1 MATTES
7 DRIAATAV
15 APAGSGV
22 LTRVLACPETRATWR
37 VLGPLIGLYG
47 LAALGLALVFGTTE
61 QLTLGT
67 YLDRFLQAA
76 VALLSLAVLWWAWR
90 ALRSARAGGVEA
102 GRRLP
107 AVLEA
112 VKAGLLRKQR
122 LTVALPLLLLL
133 PLTMSLYSSV
143 KRMIPDIRPFAL
155 DAFWAEAD
163 RIVHFGVQPWAL
175 LRPLL
180 DSPQLLSSLAAIYNF
195 SWLFLV
201 CAVCLWQAWA
211 PRSAW
216 ARIRFFTAY
225 ILIWAL
231 LGNLAAILLSSA
243 GPVYFAEVTGQ
254 AGPYGPLLEA
264 LRAAHAESPSI
275 AVLLQDYLWESYR
288 SGALAAGGGISAMPS
303 VHIATAFLFLLAA
316 WDSGRWLRGFFALY
330 LAVMLLGSV
339 LLAWHYA
346 LDGYLAIAATWL
358 LWRLAGAIAGR
369 RNAET

>member
-1 MATTES
+1 
-7 DRIAATAV
+7 
-15 APAGSGV
+15 
-22 LTRVLACPETRATWR
+22 RATWR

-47 LAALGLALVFGTTE
+47 LAALALALVFGTTG
-61 QLTLGT
+61 QLALGT

-76 VALLSLAVLWWAWR
+76 VALLSFAVLWWTWR
-90 ALRSARAGGVEA
+90 GLRAARESGP

-107 AVLEA
+107 AVLA
-112 VKAGLLRKQR
+112 AIKAGLLHKQR

-143 KRMIPDIRPFAL
+143 KRMIPQIRPFEL

-163 RIVHFGVQPWAL
+163 RSLHFGVHPWEL
-175 LRPLL
+175 LQPLL
-180 DSPQLLSSLAAIYNF
+180 ASPQLLSTLGAVYNF
-195 SWLFLV
+195 SWLFLI

-211 PRSAW
+211 PRSAA
-216 ARIRFFTAY
+216 ARTRFFTAY

-243 GPVYFAEVTGQ
+243 GPAYFAEVTGS
-254 AGPYGPLLEA
+254 AGPYAGLLEA
-264 LRAAHAESPSI
+264 LRAAHAESPSL
-275 AVLLQDYLWESYR
+275 AVFLQDYLWDSY
-288 SGALAAGGGISAMPS
+288 LAGDPVAGGGISAMPS

-316 WDSGRWLRGFFALY
+316 WNSGPWLRGFFAVY
-330 LAVMLLGSV
+330 LAAMLLGSV

-358 LWRLAGAIAGR
+358 IWRGAGWLVQKAGLSEE
-369 RNAET
+369 NGAAGQN